1 MAKKTQK
8 TDILADLSTGE
19 ITTLP
24 RLRHSENY
32 VLTEQDMEYVD
43 PDLPSLTLPDDVMS
57 MTEIFNRFAGGRP
70 VDASYREP
78 VYHGDDILIPDLRRL
93 DLVEIGEM
101 LENVRSNRDL
111 LEQQLEQEM
120 ELANQIEAEKKAKE
134 MEAQNEA
141 LLAEYTKRRNAL
153 EK

>member
-1 MAKKTQK
+1 MAKKSQK
-8 TDILADLSTGE
+8 SEILADLTTGE

-24 RLRHSENY
+24 RLRHSENF

-70 VDASYREP
+70 INAAYREP
-78 VYHGDDILIPDLRRL
+78 VFHGDDILIPDLRKL
-93 DLVEIGEM
+93 DLVEISEM
-101 LENVRSNRDL
+101 LENVRSNREL
-111 LEQQLEQEM
+111 LEQQLHQEN
-120 ELANQIEAEKKAKE
+120 ELHNQIEAEKKAKE

-141 LLAEYTKRRNAL
+141 LLAEYEKRRKNL
-153 EK
+153 ES